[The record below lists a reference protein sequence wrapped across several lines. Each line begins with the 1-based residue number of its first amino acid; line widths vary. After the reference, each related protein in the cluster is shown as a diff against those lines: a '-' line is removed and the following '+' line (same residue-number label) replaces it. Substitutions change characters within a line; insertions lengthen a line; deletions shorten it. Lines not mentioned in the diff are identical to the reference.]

1 MAAGASDRMRPQ
13 LIRIHS
19 EDNDF
24 QYAETLRR
32 NRTKRQKH
40 REFFVEGVRPINL
53 ALEHGWE
60 IRAFLFSRE
69 RPLSGWAEGVL
80 RQSAAKAHYELP
92 LHLMAKLSGKEET
105 SELIALA
112 AMPPDDLSRIP
123 VGEDLLVVVFDRPA
137 SPGNLGTI
145 IRSCDALGAHGLI
158 VTGHAA
164 DVYSP
169 EVVRGSTGSLFAT
182 PVVRLTSHQELL
194 PWFDVIQTAI
204 GDFQVVGSSARADTD
219 LSALNLMRPT
229 VLVVGNETRGLSEAY
244 RELCDVLIRIP
255 MGGAATSLNVACATS
270 IMLYEVDAQR
280 REKSGR
286 RRASRG

>member
-1 MAAGASDRMRPQ
+1 MRPQ

-32 NRTKRQKH
+32 NRTKRQKR

-69 RPLSGWAEGVL
+69 RPLSSWAEGVL

-123 VGEDLLVVVFDRPA
+123 VREDLLVVVFDRPA

-169 EVVRGSTGSLFAT
+169 EVVSGSTGSLFAT
-182 PVVRLTSHQELL
+182 PVVRLPSHQELL

-244 RELCDVLIRIP
+244 RELCDVLIRIS